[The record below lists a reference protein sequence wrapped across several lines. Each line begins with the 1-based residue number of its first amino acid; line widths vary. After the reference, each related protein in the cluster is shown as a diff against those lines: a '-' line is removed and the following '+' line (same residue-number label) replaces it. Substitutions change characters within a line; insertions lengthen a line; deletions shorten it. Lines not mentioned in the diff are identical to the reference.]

1 MEKLAEGIAKLNQL
15 VGGFVWGPVMI
26 GFLLLA
32 GLYFTVGTGF
42 FQFRRFGLWLRGTLF
57 AIFRSPDVRD
67 RRDPGAI
74 SQFQALATALAG
86 TIGTGNIV
94 GVATAITAGGP
105 GAIFWMW
112 ISALVGMMT
121 KYAENVLGNR
131 YRYRDAQ
138 GRWSTSSGGSAAA
151 GSRSSSPS
159 SARPPPS
166 ASAT

>member
-86 TIGTGNIV
+86 TIGTRQHRRRGHRDH
-94 GVATAITAGGP
+94 GGRARGP
-105 GAIFWMW
+105 
-112 ISALVGMMT
+112 
-121 KYAENVLGNR
+121 
-131 YRYRDAQ
+131 
-138 GRWSTSSGGSAAA
+138 SSGCGSP
-151 GSRSSSPS
+151 RSS
-159 SARPPPS
+159 A
-166 ASAT
+166 